1 MLSVVPR
8 KNDRNHV
15 VLMFGEGS
23 LKKILSTLAVAFVYL
38 LLVFGPANSALA
50 VNSHILPLAKP
61 CPAHPIQLKDLDDKV
76 VRLSDFKGKTVII
89 NFWATWCPPCRRE
102 LPSMQHTYEAFKG
115 KNLVILGINV
125 GEDWETIAPF
135 IAPYKLAFPILMD
148 TDSSEL
154 TKWKAIGLPSSFV
167 INGKG
172 IVTHRFT
179 GGRNWDDP
187 VFRADL
193 EKILASNAG

>member
-1 MLSVVPR
+1 MKKNLISMGRALVLS
-8 KNDRNHV
+8 
-15 VLMFGEGS
+15 
-23 LKKILSTLAVAFVYL
+23 
-38 LLVFGPANSALA
+38 LLVMVPTMSVFA
-50 VNSHILPLAKP
+50 VNSHITPVEKPYLAY
-61 CPAHPIQLKDLDDKV
+61 PIQLKDLDDKV

-102 LPSMQHTYEAFKG
+102 LPSMQDTYEAFKG

-135 IAPYKLAFPILMD
+135 IAPYKLAFPILLD

-154 TKWKAIGLPSSFV
+154 TRWKAIGLPSSFV

-172 IVTHRFT
+172 MVTHRFT

-193 EKILASNAG
+193 QKILASNAG

>member
-1 MLSVVPR
+1 MIV
-8 KNDRNHV
+8 
-15 VLMFGEGS
+15 
-23 LKKILSTLAVAFVYL
+23 IQIQTLAGVFIYSL
-38 LLVFGPANSALA
+38 LAFGPANNALA
-50 VNSHILPLAKP
+50 INSHIVPVAKP
-61 CPAHPIQLKDLDDKV
+61 YPAHPVQLKDLDDKV

-148 TDSSEL
+148 IDSSEL

-179 GGRNWDDP
+179 GGRDWDDP

-193 EKILASNAG
+193 KKILANNAG

>member
-1 MLSVVPR
+1 
-8 KNDRNHV
+8 
-15 VLMFGEGS
+15 
-23 LKKILSTLAVAFVYL
+23 
-38 LLVFGPANSALA
+38 
-50 VNSHILPLAKP
+50 
-61 CPAHPIQLKDLDDKV
+61 
-76 VRLSDFKGKTVII
+76 
-89 NFWATWCPPCRRE
+89 
-102 LPSMQHTYEAFKG
+102 MQDTYEAFKG

-154 TKWKAIGLPSSFV
+154 TRWKAIGLPSSFV

-172 IVTHRFT
+172 MVTHRFT

-187 VFRADL
+187 IFRADL
-193 EKILASNAG
+193 QKILASNAG

>member
-1 MLSVVPR
+1 MLI
-8 KNDRNHV
+8 
-15 VLMFGEGS
+15 VLYFAGASG
-23 LKKILSTLAVAFVYL
+23 
-38 LLVFGPANSALA
+38 SALA
-50 VNSHILPLAKP
+50 ANSHILPVAKP
-61 CPAHPIQLKDLDDKV
+61 FPAHKFRLKDLDDKV
-76 VRLSDFKGKTVII
+76 IQLSDFSGKTVII

-102 LPSMQHTYEAFKG
+102 LPSMQDTFEAFKG
-115 KNLVILGINV
+115 KNLVILAINV

-135 IAPYKLAFPILMD
+135 IAPYKLEFPILLD
-148 TDSSEL
+148 KDSSVL
-154 TKWKAIGLPSSFV
+154 TQWKAIGLPSSFV

-193 EKILASNAG
+193 EKIISANPG

>member
-1 MLSVVPR
+1 MR
-8 KNDRNHV
+8 KNLLSLGRAI
-15 VLMFGEGS
+15 VL
-23 LKKILSTLAVAFVYL
+23 L
-38 LLVFGPANSALA
+38 LLVVGPTKAAFA
-50 VNSHILPLAKP
+50 VNSHVLPLTTP
-61 CPAHPIQLKDLDDKV
+61 HPAHAFQLKDLDDKV
-76 VRLSDFKGKTVII
+76 VRLGDFKGKTVII

-102 LPSMQHTYEAFKG
+102 LPSMQDTYEAFKG
-115 KNLVILGINV
+115 KNLVIIGINV

-135 IAPYKLAFPILMD
+135 IAPYKLAFPILLD
-148 TDSSEL
+148 SDSSEL
-154 TKWKAIGLPSSFV
+154 TRWNAIGLPSSFV

-193 EKILASNAG
+193 EKILANNAG